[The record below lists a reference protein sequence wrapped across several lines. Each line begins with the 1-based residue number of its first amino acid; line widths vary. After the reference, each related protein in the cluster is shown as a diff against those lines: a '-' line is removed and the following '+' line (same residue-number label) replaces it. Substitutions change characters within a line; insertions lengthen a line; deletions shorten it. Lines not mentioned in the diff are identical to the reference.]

1 MGERLLYFMVFLAV
15 LLPFTACEKSVYD
28 QPDDNTGSEPK
39 VYLSVSIQ
47 AAEVR
52 SGLRSSINDDDMDF
66 EDGVYSLAMLIFDS
80 ATGTKIG
87 EYFNSNI
94 GSGNPATRAF
104 EAELTPGQ
112 RDFYFIANVP
122 NLETDLAAISDRDA
136 MDLYLNSVSRD
147 LNDALYRGASQ
158 TEGFPMARVY
168 LNQEITEGGTI
179 YQPKPFKPKQY
190 DTEEGKV
197 VVNVAGSGADVRA
210 YVELIRVVAKLEVN
224 LDGSTDLGVDKVY
237 FRNAN
242 RHFRLVEFETAPTA
256 YFNDNA
262 SDTELRRLGTTNTY
276 LYYMPEA
283 IIASAAWNDNGSVDN
298 KPINYFTIVT
308 LDGTEYDIPII
319 SNEASITSD
328 YLAKA
333 KGIFDG
339 FTPDYNIHRNR
350 HYQYV
355 VRNLQQIEIIYEIDP
370 WSVVNNSS
378 YLGYGYNVIVDE
390 DGHITITNTIDDCMP
405 HKVRIVAVGGAYFGT
420 PGNTTTTVEYGYESE
435 SETGYDANKAKA
447 GYSEDFEVNR
457 DAVATGQPYLE
468 VYYNKVPGAGVTPD
482 KVFTK

>member
-1 MGERLLYFMVFLAV
+1 MGEKLLYFMVFLAV
-15 LLPFTACEKSVYD
+15 LLPFTACDKSDYD
-28 QPDDNTGSEPK
+28 QPDDNAGSEPK

-52 SGLRSSINDDDMDF
+52 SGLRSSINEDDMDF

-87 EYFNSNI
+87 EYFDSNI

-112 RDFYFIANVP
+112 RDFYFVANMP
-122 NLETDLAAISDRDA
+122 NLETDLAAISDRNA
-136 MDLYLNSVSRD
+136 MDLYVNSVSRV

-158 TEGFPMARVY
+158 TVGFPMARVY
-168 LNQEITEGGTI
+168 LNQAITEGGTI
-179 YQPKPFKPKQY
+179 YQPKPFMPKQY

-197 VVNVAGSGADVRA
+197 VVNVAGSGADERA

-224 LDGSTDLGVDKVY
+224 LDGATNLGVDKVY
-237 FRNAN
+237 SRNAN

-283 IIASAAWNDNGSVDN
+283 IITSAAWNDNGLADN

-333 KGIFDG
+333 KGIFAG

-355 VRNLQQIEIIYEIDP
+355 VGNLQQIEIIYEIDP
-370 WSVVNNSS
+370 WNVVSNSS
-378 YLGYGYNVIVDE
+378 YLGYGYNVEVDE

-405 HKVRIVAVGGAYFGT
+405 HKVRLVAVGGAYFGT
-420 PGNTTTTVEYGYESE
+420 VGITTVEYGYESE
-435 SETGYDANKAKA
+435 SDPGYDANKAKA

-482 KVFTK
+482 KVFMK

>member
-1 MGERLLYFMVFLAV
+1 MSDRLLYFIVFLAV
-15 LLPFTACEKSVYD
+15 LLPFTACDRLIYD
-28 QPDDNTGSEPK
+28 QPDDNAGNGTK
-39 VYLSVSIQ
+39 VYLSVNTK
-47 AAEVR
+47 AAQPR
-52 SGLRSSINDDDMDF
+52 SGLRSSINEDGTDF

-80 ATGTKIG
+80 ATGEKIG
-87 EYFNSNI
+87 EYFNSVL
-94 GSGNPATRAF
+94 GSGTATRAF
-104 EAELTPGQ
+104 NVELTPGQ
-112 RDFYFIANVP
+112 RDFYFVANMP
-122 NLETDLAAISDRDA
+122 NLETDLAGISDRDE
-136 MDLYLNSVSRD
+136 MDAYLNSVSRV
-147 LNDALYRGASQ
+147 LSDALYRGASE

-168 LNQEITEGGTI
+168 LNQEVTEGGTI

-190 DTEEGKV
+190 GMDKGKV
-197 VVNVAGSGADVRA
+197 VVNVAGSGADERE
-210 YVELIRVVAKLEVN
+210 YVELIRVVAKLEVIFE
-224 LDGSTDLGVDKVY
+224 GATDLGVDKVY

-242 RHFRLVEFETAPTA
+242 RHFRLVEFETAPTT
-256 YFNDNA
+256 YFNDNT

-283 IIASAAWNDNGSVDN
+283 IIASAAWNDNGLADN

-333 KGIFDG
+333 KGIFAG

-355 VRNLQQIEIIYEIDP
+355 IKNLQQIEIIYEIDP
-370 WSVVNNSS
+370 WNVVSNSS
-378 YLGYGYNVIVDE
+378 YMGYGYNVQVDE

-405 HKVRIVAVGGAYFGT
+405 HKVRLVAVGGAYFGT
-420 PGNTTTTVEYGYESE
+420 PGNTSVEYGYESE
-435 SETGYDANKAKA
+435 SEAGYDANKAKA

-457 DAVATGQPYLE
+457 DAVAAGDPYLE